1 MDSWEQEHVPMCLT
15 RESRS
20 PRERKRKSRSKMK
33 QKNHKISHLRRLIAK
48 KGSFFT
54 DEEQSVSIIPACY
67 TFPRTSSFAKE
78 HVLRSKQNSKKKTI
92 QQRCTK
98 LRSLD
103 GNRDVILGSSSLGPL
118 PRLLRT
124 RTKKKHQEREEGSKQ
139 NSNGNWPPRSYRILL
154 KEKKSRAKDPAETN
168 HDPIR

>member
-15 RESRS
+15 KGIKVTEREK
-20 PRERKRKSRSKMK
+20 KRKSRSKMK
-33 QKNHKISHLRRLIAK
+33 HKNHKISHLRRLIAK
-48 KGSFFT
+48 KGSFLT

-124 RTKKKHQEREEGSKQ
+124 RTKKTSGTRGRIKAELKRE
-139 NSNGNWPPRSYRILL
+139 LAT
-154 KEKKSRAKDPAETN
+154 KELQDTPQRKK
-168 HDPIR
+168 I